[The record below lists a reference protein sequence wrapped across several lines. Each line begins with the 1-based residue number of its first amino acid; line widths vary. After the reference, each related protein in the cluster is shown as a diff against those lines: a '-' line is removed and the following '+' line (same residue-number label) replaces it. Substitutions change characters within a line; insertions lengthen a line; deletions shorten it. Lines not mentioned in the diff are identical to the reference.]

1 MGGGWSG
8 FEDGLADFLAGGS
21 AFGQYAGQGQG
32 QGGSN
37 VNNPD
42 PPKPKLAAP
51 TVPYV
56 QKTTNYT
63 PPPQQAA
70 IGNNFSTTN
79 QYQARYGSSATHF

>member
-37 VNNPD
+37 VNNP
-42 PPKPKLAAP
+42 A
-51 TVPYV
+51 
-56 QKTTNYT
+56 
-63 PPPQQAA
+63 PPQQAA
-70 IGNNFSTTN
+70 ITNNFSTTN

>member
-56 QKTTNYT
+56 QKTTT
-63 PPPQQAA
+63 
-70 IGNNFSTTN
+70 NNFSTTN